1 MEGAIQKTKVMDKD
15 RINNFFHITI
25 LLSISMVVFS
35 IIKRESSKFD
45 ILASQQKKTFCQEQ
59 CMQNLIGYS
68 MEKALEKRLN
78 SQGDR

>member
-1 MEGAIQKTKVMDKD
+1 
-15 RINNFFHITI
+15 
-25 LLSISMVVFS
+25 MVVFS